1 MVSAM
6 NNTTYYNNTY
16 EWRRQLM
23 WQQATN
29 PGMGLTFQ
37 ILATFWLFFCILI
50 GISANA
56 LVIRAFYKNKSVST
70 FKNLNF
76 SNLNFFYTKHP
87 NPPQKPGFG
96 HGRFRVAG
104 PSVSLMYISFT
115 FAVKDSIQF
124 HFSKFV
130 LCRFSDDV
138 HWNTS

>member
-6 NNTTYYNNTY
+6 NNTTYYNHTY

-76 SNLNFFYTKHP
+76 SKLNFFYETSKSP
-87 NPPQKPGFG
+87 SKT
-96 HGRFRVAG
+96 RFRVAG

-130 LCRFSDDV
+130 LFRFSDDV